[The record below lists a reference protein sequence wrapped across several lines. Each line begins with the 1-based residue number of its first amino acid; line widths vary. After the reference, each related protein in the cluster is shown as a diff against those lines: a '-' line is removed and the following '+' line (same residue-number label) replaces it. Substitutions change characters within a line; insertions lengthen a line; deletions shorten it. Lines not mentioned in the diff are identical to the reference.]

1 MNENISRTE
10 AHKVFA
16 NLYRKTRS
24 PEHQAKVD
32 EIITRSNDVFIRIDL
47 IKKLDEEFDKSSRQT
62 TEKKPTGGSSATV
75 SNVSYS
81 SSSESEKKAPIIK
94 KDTPKPQPL
103 QPLPKNEGGLI
114 DRIFG
119 AGGQIGKFAKESKS
133 IDLGLLGRKPTVSPN
148 VEKIFKTLKEEEIIA
163 TAQALK
169 FCEQAGWRIWTPN
182 EYNIVVNFGRFF
194 SAFISLDTLF
204 KDEISPEVFLGRSTK
219 MQMYYARIISNTNT
233 KDIILDKVPSL
244 VKLDTKLAPKLDSIM
259 KGLTYILTLESRRP
273 TLKDSI
279 IAYHIVLKKK
289 YVSWD
294 EVEKS
299 LAIAPIDET
308 RFNTTPEIAKQ
319 IDMASAKIYNDITTK
334 LNGMEEIQTIKKTY
348 FTFKNDG
355 EVDYDFTEGILN
367 DYMSHYMPES
377 SQNDSVKQSIVQSP
391 PRLLQVLCRDLQS
404 IYIPLIEGFIKV
416 DYLGTSKDASLVQT
430 GLFFPEID
438 KITATIRSLEGF
450 NKKFPSFSY
459 TFKKYSDDLN
469 KGTTDQ
475 LENQLLKMISE
486 ASEFFGKFAKKLTI
500 IIEADRLAQEHERSG
515 MLNEKILGTKEKP
528 IDEIKLMQRFIPF
541 GKGKLISQN
550 RLNGRL
556 VQDTLF
562 ELTSYLYKYAVMF
575 KDPMASGYL
584 MSFDE
589 LELSLKKMYGEYER
603 LSCKPYIPP
612 GQDMV

>member
-47 IKKLDEEFDKSSRQT
+47 IKKLDEDFEKSSRQT
-62 TEKKPTGGSSATV
+62 AEKKSSSGGSST
-75 SNVSYS
+75 SNVSNT
-81 SSSESEKKAPIIK
+81 SSSESEKKATPAK
-94 KDTPKPQPL
+94 KDAPKPQPL
-103 QPLPKNEGGLI
+103 QPLPKNDGGLI

-119 AGGQIGKFAKESKS
+119 AGGQIGKFAKESKA

-169 FCEQAGWRIWTPN
+169 FCEQAGWRIWTPLD
-182 EYNIVVNFGRFF
+182 YNIVVNFGRFF

-219 MQMYYARIISNTNT
+219 MQMYYARIISNSNT
-233 KDIILDKVPSL
+233 KDIILDKVPGL
-244 VKLDTKLAPKLDSIM
+244 IKLDTKLAPKLEFIM
-259 KGLTYILTLESRRP
+259 KGLSYILALESRRP
-273 TLKDSI
+273 TLKDAI

-289 YVSWD
+289 YVPW
-294 EVEKS
+294 EEIEKS
-299 LAIAPIDET
+299 LSIAPIEET
-308 RFNTTPEIAKQ
+308 KFNSTPEITKQ

-348 FTFKNDG
+348 FTFKSDG
-355 EVDYDFTEGILN
+355 EVDYDFTEGVLN

-377 SQNDSVKQSIVQSP
+377 SQNDSVKQSIAQSP
-391 PRLLQVLCRDLQS
+391 PRLLQVLCRDIQS

-416 DYLGTSKDASLVQT
+416 DYLGTVKDASLVQT

-459 TFKKYSDDLN
+459 TFKKYSDDLH

-486 ASEFFGKFAKKLTI
+486 ASEFFGKFAKKLTV
-500 IIEADRLAQEHERSG
+500 IIEADRLAQEHERNG

-541 GKGKLISQN
+541 GKGKIVSQN

-556 VQDTLF
+556 IQDVLF

-584 MSFDE
+584 MSFNE
-589 LELSLKKMYGEYER
+589 IEQSLKKMYAEYER
-603 LSCKPYIPP
+603 LACKPYAPP
-612 GQDMV
+612 GQEMV